1 MPRADAIKRKSLR
14 FMPLPRDG
22 GLVSWGVQRGG
33 HQNRTCTFA
42 LTGALRCNRTQV
54 ATERCIFGLP
64 KRQDRD
70 DTAVDPEIARQPDL
84 AVTYKA
90 NVGGSSPSAPT
101 KILDRIP
108 RTHSKFAR
116 KFCGS
121 DPEHV
126 VVPPPRARSWRLRRL
141 RPARAG
147 RAAAMRNRVAD
158 DAVLGLK
165 TRLAAW
171 INCPTSAAL

>member
-1 MPRADAIKRKSLR
+1 MKLETFQDVLR
-14 FMPLPRDG
+14 
-22 GLVSWGVQRGG
+22 SIE
-33 HQNRTCTFA
+33 QNRSRPFHLMMGNGFSMAYDPKIFSYNA
-42 LTGALRCNRTQV
+42 LYDFVSALN
-54 ATERCIFGLP
+54 
-64 KRQDRD
+64 DS
-70 DTAVDPEIARQPDL
+70 
-84 AVTYKA
+84 YKA

-101 KILDRIP
+101 KILGRIP

-121 DPEHV
+121 DPEHA

-147 RAAAMRNRVAD
+147 RAAATRNRVAD

-171 INCPTSAAL
+171 IKYPTSAAL